1 MTDVSETQREADSAS
16 AWLVRMLVGTRG
28 RIGSRTAINLL
39 ILALIWTGLA
49 LMTPR
54 FLTVENLSNVLRQ
67 IAPIVIVGSFVT
79 ILMVSRAFDLSVGGV
94 LALSASTA
102 ALLANEFGT
111 VVAVGGAMLLGGVVG
126 LLNAGLV
133 VGIGLNA
140 LIATLATMY
149 ISRGSALLITGG
161 IPIYQVPRDFTV
173 IGQGYAW
180 LIPVPVLIMFLV
192 VGLMTV
198 VERRT
203 LLGQYAV
210 ATGSNPQAA
219 HLAGV
224 PTRATQAILFTLSG
238 AAAGFAGAMTASRL
252 GSGIPTAGVGFE
264 FEVIVATVLGGTSL
278 LGGEGTVIGMVLGA
292 LIVGSVNNG
301 MNLLGVQSFWQTVVL
316 GVVLVLA
323 VSLDSALRS
332 RARQLGMAIVR
343 RRRPEPQAVPMSD
356 EPPSR
361 T

>member
-1 MTDVSETQREADSAS
+1 V
-16 AWLVRMLVGTRG
+16 VVGTRG
-28 RIGSRTAINLL
+28 LLGPRTVINVL
-39 ILALIWTGLA
+39 ILALIWVGLA
-49 LMTPR
+49 ILTPR
-54 FLTVENLSNVLRQ
+54 FLTVKNLSNVLRQ
-67 IAPIVIVGSFVT
+67 ISPIIVVGSFVT
-79 ILMVSRAFDLSVGGV
+79 LLMVSRAFDLSVGGV

-111 VVAVGGAMLLGGVVG
+111 AVAVGGAMLLGGLVG
-126 LLNAGLV
+126 VLNAGLV
-133 VGIGLNA
+133 VGVGINA

-161 IPIYQVPRDFTV
+161 IPIYQVPRDFTF
-173 IGQGYAW
+173 IGQGYVGPV
-180 LIPVPVLIMFLV
+180 PVPVLIMV
-192 VGLMTV
+192 VVVVLMTV

-203 LLGQYAV
+203 LLGQYSV

-224 PTRATQAILFTLSG
+224 PTRATRTILFTLSG
-238 AAAGFAGAMTASRL
+238 TAAGFAGAMTASRL

-301 MNLLGVQSFWQTVVL
+301 MNILGIQSFWQTVVL
-316 GVVLVLA
+316 GVVLVIA
-323 VSLDSALRS
+323 VGLDSALRT
-332 RARQLGMAIVR
+332 RARQLGTALVR
-343 RRRPEPQAVPMSD
+343 RRRPEPAVPVRD
-356 EPPSR
+356 EPTTR
-361 T
+361 A